1 MSRYIEQVTR
11 IGILLLLVLALVV
24 VGAVWFV
31 TAVER
36 GPVTRGRLTAFARRH
51 GLFVTAGN
59 GSLVIRYLATT
70 RRWRATGL
78 LAGLIVSIAW
88 ALREGGVR
96 IDFLTLFAGWFVG
109 ALVAE
114 FRLAASPSGPRRA
127 AWISPRVPG
136 SYLPRGAWALVPIAA
151 GISLV
156 VGAVTLL
163 AVLRGH
169 RVSPLAGALCVIAV
183 AVASLVFV
191 VQRSVLH
198 RPQPAESPDV
208 IAADDAI
215 RSRSLH
221 VLAGGGVSIVLYCV
235 LGQLAEARP
244 AGWSAVAQTLD
255 VVGLLG
261 IFAVPLLGF
270 LVATSR
276 WSVARPGGGR

>member
-24 VGAVWFV
+24 VGAVWLV

-51 GLFVTAGN
+51 GLVVTAGN

-78 LAGLIVSIAW
+78 LAG
-88 ALREGGVR
+88 
-96 IDFLTLFAGWFVG
+96 LTLFAGWFVG

-169 RVSPLAGALCVIAV
+169 RVSPPAGALCVIAVALCVIAVALCVIAV

-191 VQRSVLH
+191 VQR
-198 RPQPAESPDV
+198 
-208 IAADDAI
+208 
-215 RSRSLH
+215 
-221 VLAGGGVSIVLYCV
+221 
-235 LGQLAEARP
+235 
-244 AGWSAVAQTLD
+244 
-255 VVGLLG
+255 
-261 IFAVPLLGF
+261 
-270 LVATSR
+270 TSR